1 MCGIAGFWGP
11 GFGRE
16 EGAATL
22 RRMTDAIR
30 HRGPDDEGQWLD
42 PAAGLALG
50 HRRLSIIDLSPEGHQ
65 PMVSASGRYVII
77 YNGEIYNFQE
87 LRRAEERHGARWR
100 GHSDTEVL
108 LAVIE
113 RRGLVEALRASV
125 GMFALALWDRE
136 ERVLTLARDRLGE
149 KPLYY
154 GRARGVLLF
163 GSELKALRAYPGC
176 PTEIDRDAVTLFL
189 RHNYIP
195 APYSIYQGVRKL
207 DPAHL
212 ARFRMPEGAPE
223 LVSYWSARE
232 AAAAG
237 LAAPFAGG
245 EGEYLE
251 ALERQLEATVRD
263 QMISDVPL
271 GAFLSGGVDSS
282 LVVALMQR
290 QSARPVRT
298 FTIGF
303 HEAEWDE
310 ARHARAVAAH
320 LGTDHTELMITP
332 QDLLD
337 VVPRL
342 PAMYDEPFS
351 DSSQVPTSL
360 VAAMAREHVTVSLSG
375 DGGDELFGGY
385 ARYALGERLWRNVRR
400 VPQALR
406 RAAGRAIGLVPA
418 PAWDRVLAPFG
429 PAMPAGFR
437 GRVTGDR
444 MHKAGELLK
453 QESFEQVYRDLVSHW
468 RRPEE
473 VVLGGVEPP
482 TALTDPARWLGV
494 EQPLPRMMYLDS
506 VSYLPDDIL
515 VKVDRA
521 AMAVSLESRAP
532 LLDHRVYELAW
543 RMPPALRSMVGGG
556 KPALKRLL
564 RRHVPPAITDRPKM
578 GFGVP
583 IQSWLRG
590 PLRGWG
596 EELLDARRLQG
607 DGIFAPAAIRKKW
620 DEHQA
625 GTRDWQYLLWDVLMF
640 QAWRGAAESGC

>member
-16 EGAATL
+16 DGAATL

-87 LRRAEERHGARWR
+87 LRRVEERHGARWR

-136 ERVLTLARDRLGE
+136 ERVLSLARDRLGE

-154 GRARGVLLF
+154 GRAGGVLLF
-163 GSELKALRAYPGC
+163 GSELKALRAHPGC
-176 PTEIDRDAVTLFL
+176 PTEIDRGAVTLFL

-195 APYSIYQGVRKL
+195 APYSIYRGIRKL
-207 DPAHL
+207 EPGQV
-212 ARFRMPEGAPE
+212 ARFHATNGEPERS
-223 LVSYWSARE
+223 SYWSARE

-237 LAAPFAGG
+237 LAAPFGGG

-251 ALERQLEATVRD
+251 ALEGQLEATVRD

-290 QSARPVRT
+290 QNARPVRT

-320 LGTDHTELMITP
+320 LGTEHTELMITP

-360 VAAMAREHVTVSLSG
+360 VAAMARRHVTVSLSG

-385 ARYALGERLWRNVRR
+385 ARYALGERLWRKVRR
-400 VPQALR
+400 VPRVLR
-406 RAAGRAIGLVPA
+406 RAAGRAIGMVPA

-429 PAMPAGFR
+429 PALPP
-437 GRVTGDR
+437 RVRRRATGEWIGKAADLLDR
-444 MHKAGELLK
+444 DT
-453 QESFEQVYRDLVSHW
+453 FEHLYRDLVSHW
-468 RRPEE
+468 RLPAQ
-473 VVLGGVEPP
+473 VVLGGSEPL

-543 RMPPALRSMVGGG
+543 RMPPGLRAMVGGG

-564 RRHVPPAITDRPKM
+564 ARHVPPAITDRPKM

-590 PLRGWG
+590 PLRVWG

-607 DGIFAPAAIRKKW
+607 DGIFSPAAIRKKW

-625 GTRDWQYLLWDVLMF
+625 GRGEWHYLLWDVLMF
-640 QAWRGAAESGC
+640 QAWRGSARS